1 MEIQS
6 WIIGQVVID
15 LVIAALLLWFV
26 LTGILRKKNGI
37 VQDTDAAFKRSEK
50 ILVEMREISQ
60 DFEKNLIEKREL
72 SRSIL
77 KHLDEGLERA
87 RESSL
92 EIQKIIREYSTDMV
106 QPGMIEDTEQT
117 KLAIR
122 KLLSKGMSRQKI
134 SHKLNIPIGEIDLIL
149 KLQGE

>member
-26 LTGILRKKNGI
+26 LTGILRKKNWI

-87 RESSL
+87 RDSSL
-92 EIQKIIREYSTDMV
+92 EIQKIIREYSADMV

-122 KLLSKGMSRQKI
+122 KLLSK
-134 SHKLNIPIGEIDLIL
+134 
-149 KLQGE
+149 